1 MKEQVKRKMEKR
13 AKKIKLNPGDHQS
26 VSWSYVT
33 GERQHK
39 QRWKN
44 GNRSMVTWEKII
56 ANR

>member
-26 VSWSYVT
+26 ISWSYVT

-39 QRWKN
+39 KIGKTDKRIK
-44 GNRSMVTWEKII
+44 TWG
-56 ANR
+56 